1 MKSFSAVLKFI
12 LILFLLWATGL
23 FVYAIFSKPI
33 VGEAYKGSFDVNDFS
48 EGWTMIYPDGG
59 KRDNISFPLQAESL
73 RGMTVTFENT
83 LPEDIRSGMRL
94 CVRVALSDIKIAING
109 KLRADY
115 GKRNF
120 LTKRVPISTSVVLN
134 LRDED
139 AGAKIEMFVTP
150 SSNNK
155 GTVNSVTYAYGNNV
169 WFPYIKT
176 NISLVGMGA
185 LMILAGLASI
195 ITFFVFCKK
204 NGVNR
209 SILYLGLLTAEI
221 GMWLIGETQI
231 RQLIFGSPFYA
242 NIFTYLFIETAA
254 GFGALYFDEIQE
266 HRYHKSYTVLVT
278 LLVAQ
283 LTVNT
288 ALNFL
293 NIVDYFY
300 TLKYS
305 HVWTGLIILWILITI
320 MMDVKYRRISDYRVT
335 VIGMLGL
342 LVSGLMEILHYYV
355 VQTAKLGAF
364 IGFGI
369 IFLLGATLLQT
380 FKNILAASEE
390 QRLYSEKM
398 NERILQTIENA
409 RDMKEDAGDE
419 LSDDDEDD
427 DIEERPTQVVVV
439 DDIKAN
445 LMAAGRILSDNGMD
459 VTCVTSGVKLLEC
472 VKAERPDIILLD
484 IYMPDMNGFET
495 LEKLREMEEGKDEIP
510 VIFLTG
516 SEDFRSETKGLQLGA
531 MDFIK
536 KPFDPDVLTLRVRNT
551 VELVRLQKELS
562 FEVRKK
568 SLENESLSFHV
579 VQTLAE
585 AIDAKDTYTNGH
597 STRVAQY
604 SKEIARRYGY
614 SKKDQ
619 DEIYMMGLLHDV
631 GKIGVPDEVIN
642 KTARLTDEE
651 FALIKEHPVIGFKIL
666 DKIKEMPR
674 LQIGAHWH
682 HERYDGKGYPDGLVG
697 EQIPEEAR
705 IIAVADAYDAMTSYR
720 SYRDVLPQKVV
731 AEEISKGKG
740 KQFDPVFADIMLE
753 IISEDVVYGLREKK
767 SAK

>member
-1 MKSFSAVLKFI
+1 
-12 LILFLLWATGL
+12 
-23 FVYAIFSKPI
+23 
-33 VGEAYKGSFDVNDFS
+33 
-48 EGWTMIYPDGG
+48 
-59 KRDNISFPLQAESL
+59 
-73 RGMTVTFENT
+73 
-83 LPEDIRSGMRL
+83 
-94 CVRVALSDIKIAING
+94 
-109 KLRADY
+109 
-115 GKRNF
+115 
-120 LTKRVPISTSVVLN
+120 
-134 LRDED
+134 
-139 AGAKIEMFVTP
+139 
-150 SSNNK
+150 
-155 GTVNSVTYAYGNNV
+155 
-169 WFPYIKT
+169 
-176 NISLVGMGA
+176 
-185 LMILAGLASI
+185 
-195 ITFFVFCKK
+195 
-204 NGVNR
+204 
-209 SILYLGLLTAEI
+209 
-221 GMWLIGETQI
+221 
-231 RQLIFGSPFYA
+231 
-242 NIFTYLFIETAA
+242 
-254 GFGALYFDEIQE
+254 
-266 HRYHKSYTVLVT
+266 
-278 LLVAQ
+278 
-283 LTVNT
+283 
-288 ALNFL
+288 
-293 NIVDYFY
+293 
-300 TLKYS
+300 
-305 HVWTGLIILWILITI
+305 
-320 MMDVKYRRISDYRVT
+320 
-335 VIGMLGL
+335 ML
-342 LVSGLMEILHYYV
+342 
-355 VQTAKLGAF
+355 
-364 IGFGI
+364 
-369 IFLLGATLLQT
+369 
-380 FKNILAASEE
+380 
-390 QRLYSEKM
+390 
-398 NERILQTIENA
+398 
-409 RDMKEDAGDE
+409 
-419 LSDDDEDD
+419 
-427 DIEERPTQVVVV
+427 
-439 DDIKAN
+439 
-445 LMAAGRILSDNGMD
+445 
-459 VTCVTSGVKLLEC
+459 TSGVKLLEC

-536 KPFDPDVLTLRVRNT
+536 KPFDPDVLTLRVKNT

-614 SKKDQ
+614 SGKDQ

-767 SAK
+767 RAK